1 MHALIKV
8 HHHFL
13 TVSDLLKANKV
24 DRFQKYQGR
33 QARQCCGGISMSLDL
48 SKAFDKVHRPKLY
61 ASLADNGVDQT
72 TISVL
77 QSVHQQAQYRFRV
90 GHLTG
95 SIVTQNGIKQGC
107 KAAPYLWSFFSIA
120 IMQRLV
126 DCRSQEWLQRVCTLF
141 ADDRWTNWVITCEQ
155 DLRQAIRDIELVLQ
169 VLEDFCL
176 EVNYRKTAVMLR
188 LEGPQTRALLR
199 EFTYEQA
206 GAEYLNVTVHGS
218 HRGVPI
224 KAQHEYLGSTVGY
237 HRRHNLNVAKRA
249 ASAHVK
255 YLDIKKAL
263 NGRHL
268 LSISHRL
275 RLWQACI
282 YTSVMYS
289 VPVVGVTNKGN
300 SQLYKLTTKH
310 LRALTGQPAH
320 ISHCPNRT
328 IWDRSA
334 LKPPAELAVQ
344 LLENFLTDL
353 RHSRSLQSDIT
364 NTAQLEDYVQNV
376 IASFQSLPAHP
387 PTHSAVLDHQG
398 DKVPCPEC
406 GQECVSENAMRIHCK
421 LVHKY
426 TPAHSTRKPTVFVPH
441 VHAKF
446 GLPQCS
452 LCDRKFFRWGNLKAH
467 IRTGAC
473 VALGGD
479 SLIRHPKED
488 EHLQAGRPSQS
499 TADGLPATLPKNSEP
514 EAFELNM
521 PLVLRPSFLRVLP
534 SWDSFL
540 RTPGSK
546 QLLTS
551 RCVLCNMW
559 IADAKH
565 IKQHYHKVH
574 HQEHPDLEA
583 KAHNLCKPFRSQLV
597 RGRGCLFCGVKVGA
611 PTRHSG
617 QCATLFQLTIAVAYC
632 QDDRYGG
639 PAAGRRYLQGLFSK
653 RGRPVPTELCPAPAV
668 ATGTGGQQATKVGTG
683 EQTVRS
689 PRLPLPS
696 LPGTDQLELAFSVER
711 PLPDACTPAGA
722 AESLITRML
731 LRRKDSINLAALDRG
746 LVVFIKQDR
755 QSILPSMLQAAK
767 AWKES
772 EQDSPERTQPLR
784 TVLLACL
791 VRELLQ
797 RLQTVS
803 ATQEG
808 RTPLLKAGW
817 LTEDGWVYQRWNRK
831 EKKLVVDKDRQPM
844 THDNAVRTLNAL
856 KQGLT
861 GDVIQQFKAT
871 QGLEEIEASGLGP
884 AVGDLSV
891 AGLPSRHYG
900 SRGSRGPAQSG
911 AECHDPPGSR

>member
-1 MHALIKV
+1 MMLSLHLCVRSFRRGTGQTIASAPKGPSKLVLSKRGPCTGRPNGRDPDPCNVFSTSGGAWCSLDKHRRRSESRAIKLRKHSTYRQVAEAEQAAANKDQRGLYSVIRRLKSKGRQRASRLQNQDFTPMTPEQEMQAVLQYSRSTFSCLPDAQVPAPLLEGLSLSDAEYAAQLKGLGLRKAVPEHVAPTAVWRLCAHEISAILGPALREHFGEGCRPHLDEDWTAAYISWLPKPGKRPEKVGDMRPIGLMCPSSKALAGALRQKLAGTLQQLLRWLPEFAYTRGRGTMHALIKV

-61 ASLADNGVDQT
+61 ASLADNAVDQT

-90 GHLTG
+90 GHLIG

-206 GAEYLNVTVHGS
+206 GVEYLNVTVNGS

-249 ASAHVK
+249 ASAQVK

-320 ISHCPNRT
+320 TSHCPNRT

-376 IASFQSLPAHP
+376 IASFKSLPAHP

-473 VALGGD
+473 VACD

-546 QLLTS
+546 QLLNS

-583 KAHNLCKPFRSQLV
+583 KAHNLCKPFRWLPLLRCQ
-597 RGRGCLFCGVKVGA
+597 GRGSNTTQRA
-611 PTRHSG
+611 MRH
-617 QCATLFQLTIAVAYC
+617 
-632 QDDRYGG
+632 
-639 PAAGRRYLQGLFSK
+639 
-653 RGRPVPTELCPAPAV
+653 PVSTYNCCSL
-668 ATGTGGQQATKVGTG
+668 
-683 EQTVRS
+683 
-689 PRLPLPS
+689 
-696 LPGTDQLELAFSVER
+696 LPG
-711 PLPDACTPAGA
+711 
-722 AESLITRML
+722 
-731 LRRKDSINLAALDRG
+731 
-746 LVVFIKQDR
+746 
-755 QSILPSMLQAAK
+755 
-767 AWKES
+767 
-772 EQDSPERTQPLR
+772 
-784 TVLLACL
+784 
-791 VRELLQ
+791 
-797 RLQTVS
+797 
-803 ATQEG
+803 
-808 RTPLLKAGW
+808 
-817 LTEDGWVYQRWNRK
+817 
-831 EKKLVVDKDRQPM
+831 
-844 THDNAVRTLNAL
+844 
-856 KQGLT
+856 
-861 GDVIQQFKAT
+861 
-871 QGLEEIEASGLGP
+871 
-884 AVGDLSV
+884 
-891 AGLPSRHYG
+891 
-900 SRGSRGPAQSG
+900 
-911 AECHDPPGSR
+911 